1 MEQPLT
7 SDGEHIA
14 IEIDSE
20 GKPDV
25 NHKKEA
31 ASSPRSSSGHFD
43 VSVDDGL
50 LHRAVEDA
58 GRWAYGTVLAELWV
72 WNDEHTA
79 LVRPDAGWWVDP
91 AFHSGA
97 GCGNGKVTS
106 CGICRLLDPKRADY
120 IPSKPV
126 AAGVGLPG
134 VLWTEKSR
142 GKKIV
147 WREVK
152 GIANDPDQ
160 PYNPRLQL
168 LGSIGLGWAAAVEFN
183 RLGYSGLVIYM
194 AREGVDLQRLQSES
208 NEAYLLAASDFAASA
223 YVLRGPRERAMQERR
238 SELAAVL
245 RRARN
250 RILALTRMGINIEKL
265 VEDNAAAA
273 AEANKPYFMASFSS
287 GQCLGDVQHR
297 MVTVFRKALGGDVQP
312 PPAMGWQQSLLTFFG
327 CFVTLLALTRLNVHV
342 NERLGPDYTIT
353 LPYVPLRHNRIDVR
367 SIWLLTAFSLFRTIG
382 YSVLS

>member
-20 GKPDV
+20 GKPNV
-25 NHKKEA
+25 SQKPGA
-31 ASSPRSSSGHFD
+31 ATSPRASSGHVD
-43 VSVDDGL
+43 TGVDDGL

-72 WNDEHTA
+72 WNDDHTA
-79 LVRPDAGWWVDP
+79 LVRPEAGWWVDP

-97 GCGNGKVTS
+97 QCGKS
-106 CGICRLLDPKRADY
+106 CGMCRLFDPKRADY
-120 IPSKPV
+120 VPPKPV

-134 VLWTEKSR
+134 VLWAEKSR

-168 LGSIGLGWAAAVEFN
+168 LGSVGLGWAAAVEFN
-183 RLGYSGLVIYM
+183 RLGYSGIVIYM
-194 AREGVDLQRLQSES
+194 AREGVDLQRLQTES
-208 NEAYLLAASDFAASA
+208 NEAYLLAASDFAAAA
-223 YVLRGPRERAMQERR
+223 YVLRGPRERAMHERR

-273 AEANKPYFMASFSS
+273 TEANKPYYMASFSS

-297 MVTVFRKALGGDVQP
+297 MMTVYRKALGGDVQP
-312 PPAMGWQQSLLTFFG
+312 PPAMGWQQSIFTFFG
-327 CFVTLLALTRLNVHV
+327 CFITLLALTRLNVHV
-342 NERLGPDYTIT
+342 NEHLGPDYTFT
-353 LPYVPLRHNRIDVR
+353 LPYVPLRRENLRCSLHLPSNRIPFVPLTIDYSVR
-367 SIWLLTAFSLFRTIG
+367 S
-382 YSVLS
+382 